1 MSFNYFKLQSERPNV
16 LSLLNHV
23 IMKRE
28 QEMQLYQHQ
37 QQVSQQ
43 NVPHQIQ
50 YPVTSPILGQSNY
63 APHLQTYYQHH
74 NQRLQDGENH
84 LNHRLSEDS
93 RQFSV
98 DRIQS
103 ENENLKRHQSTSGSR
118 YMVIDKIENCQTK
131 NVLHRPRYAQ
141 AEANFGNHG
150 DHQRV
155 GSQPHHQSQKS
166 ASISPYNQVKF

>member
-1 MSFNYFKLQSERPNV
+1 
-16 LSLLNHV
+16 
-23 IMKRE
+23 MKRE

-50 YPVTSPILGQSNY
+50 NPVTSPILGQSNY

-98 DRIQS
+98 DRQQS

-118 YMVIDKIENCQTK
+118 YMRN
-131 NVLHRPRYAQ
+131 
-141 AEANFGNHG
+141 
-150 DHQRV
+150 
-155 GSQPHHQSQKS
+155 
-166 ASISPYNQVKF
+166 